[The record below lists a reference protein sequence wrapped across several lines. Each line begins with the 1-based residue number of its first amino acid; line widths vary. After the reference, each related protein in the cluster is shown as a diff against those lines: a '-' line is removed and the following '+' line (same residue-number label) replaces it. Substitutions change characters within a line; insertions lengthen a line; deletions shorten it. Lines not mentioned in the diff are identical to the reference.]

1 MEVDR
6 LRVVYEAQDQ
16 QYAQAMQRM
25 QAQGKQTSQILV
37 DQADRT
43 EAAMRSTGAA
53 AVVQAKAMVA
63 AAQDAVAAKR
73 TEASAAKDAAD
84 QAKAAYQA
92 AALAVQTA
100 SKSDVV
106 AYKEAANEAKRAS
119 AIASAAAREKA
130 AELQRASASVR
141 SALRA
146 EAAAMEEVQRAS
158 SRYRGSIQNVAF
170 QIGDFATQVG
180 AGTAAS
186 VALGQQLPQ
195 LLGGF
200 GVLGAVLGAVVAVGV
215 PLAASF
221 LRTGEEAA
229 DLDKVIQ
236 QLNGAIGD
244 YQDAVASAGVPTEE
258 LVEKYGRA
266 AGAAQLLL
274 QQLAQ
279 LAKLDAASAIRS
291 SASAISDSLGGAVD
305 ALNRFEAAQ
314 SALAPE
320 DFLNEGTAAA
330 AAMQAQVDK
339 LRDEF
344 GLTVDQAIQLR
355 NILTDQST
363 AAAPEAAADAMR
375 RLSAFLADANLQAG
389 YTNDNLLEAERL
401 AAEGALAGYEFATA
415 MQNAETAAGG
425 VVATVDQL
433 PGAID
438 AATGSALALTR
449 ALSAAIAASQA
460 VPGTIGA
467 PSLGRFGDGS
477 DITRRAG
484 GLDLQEQ
491 QTFRYENLQRLAD
504 EAAAAARAGRSGGGG
519 GRKSSGGKG
528 RAEKADSPFFGDIEK
543 DLLNLERQIS
553 LVGKSNEEVATAKAR
568 WELLDDAKKRGL
580 PINDQLL
587 AQIDAQA
594 AKVGQLTGE
603 LERGE
608 TAQNLAADRWDQI
621 ADSIIDV
628 GLAGDSIRDSLS
640 ATLQGIANDILS
652 SGIKNALADQFGGM
666 GGLPG
671 ILNMFGGFFGAG
683 PTVAGNDALST
694 SLRGISG
701 FRARGGP
708 VSAGQSYVVGE
719 EGLEIFKPSTSGMII
734 PNSQIGAAGGAEGG
748 TSVLMVEL
756 SPDLEARILSAAE
769 DKSIQISK
777 QAASATSRASTNM
790 INQRTGSRRKV

>member
-53 AVVQAKAMVA
+53 AVAQAKALVA
-63 AAQDAVAAKR
+63 AAQDAVSAKR
-73 TEASAAKDAAD
+73 LEASAAKDAAD
-84 QAKAAYQA
+84 QAKVAYQA

-100 SKSDVV
+100 SKSEVA

-119 AIASAAAREKA
+119 VIASAAAKEKA
-130 AELQRASASVR
+130 SEMQRASAAVR
-141 SALRA
+141 AALRA

-170 QIGDFATQVG
+170 QLGDFATQVG
-180 AGTAAS
+180 AGTSAS

-221 LRTGEEAA
+221 LRTGEKAA

-291 SASAISDSLGGAVD
+291 SASAISDSLGGAVE

-344 GLTVDQAIQLR
+344 GLTVEQAIQLR

-363 AAAPEAAADAMR
+363 AATPEAAADAMR

-491 QTFRYENLQRLAD
+491 QNFRYENLRRLAEE
-504 EAAAAARAGRSGGGG
+504 EAAAARSGRSGRGGS
-519 GRKSSGGKG
+519 GRKSGGSKG
-528 RAEKADSPFFGDIEK
+528 RAEKAESPFFGDIEK

-568 WELLDDAKKRGL
+568 WELLDEAKKRGIPVNEEL
-580 PINDQLL
+580 S

-594 AKVGQLTGE
+594 ANVGRLTAE

-608 TAQNLAADRWDQI
+608 KTQQQFETAVDGIADAMAGALVAGESLREGLAQVFKQI
-621 ADSIIDV
+621 AS
-628 GLAGDSIRDSLS
+628 
-640 ATLQGIANDILS
+640 DILN
-652 SGIKNALADQFGGM
+652 SGIKNAIADQFGGS
-666 GGLPG
+666 GGLG
-671 ILNMFGGFFGAG
+671 ILNSIGSFFGAG
-683 PTVAGNDALST
+683 PKVAGNDALSN

-708 VSAGQSYVVGE
+708 VSAGQSYIVGE
-719 EGLEIFKPSTSGMII
+719 EGLEVFRPSTSGMII
-734 PNSQIGAAGGAEGG
+734 PNSQIGAGGGNAMTFAPT
-748 TSVLMVEL
+748 TSITVQGDASQDTLDAMRREL
-756 SPDLEARILSAAE
+756 DARDARMAR
-769 DKSIQISK
+769 QIPTIMDNHQK
-777 QAASATSRASTNM
+777 
-790 INQRTGSRRKV
+790 RKG